1 MSSWLLVRDE
11 VSATLDAVDPVR
23 MNAAAAEFS
32 DHNRRW
38 FTSGQGRSG
47 LVARMVAMRLMHLG
61 FDVHVVGETTAP
73 SIAARDGLLMLSS
86 SGETPVSLHLS
97 QLAADTGARILAVT
111 TRPDSSLAAMADV
124 VVPVPIPASKQFGG
138 SLFEQAALMLLDAL
152 ILDLTSGDPHAYD
165 LMQRRHTNLE

>member
-1 MSSWLLVRDE
+1 MRSWLLVRDE
-11 VSATLDAVDPVR
+11 VSATLDAVDPAR
-23 MNAAAAEFS
+23 MNAAAAVFA
-32 DHNRRW
+32 DRNRRW

-47 LVARMVAMRLMHLG
+47 IVARMIAMRLMHLG

-73 SIAARDGLLMLSS
+73 SIGARDGLLMLSS
-86 SGETPVSLHLS
+86 SGETPVSVHLAR
-97 QLAADTGARILAVT
+97 LAAEAGARILAVT
-111 TRPDSSLAAMADV
+111 TRPDSSLAAMANV

-152 ILDLTSGDPHAYD
+152 ILDLTSDDPHAHD